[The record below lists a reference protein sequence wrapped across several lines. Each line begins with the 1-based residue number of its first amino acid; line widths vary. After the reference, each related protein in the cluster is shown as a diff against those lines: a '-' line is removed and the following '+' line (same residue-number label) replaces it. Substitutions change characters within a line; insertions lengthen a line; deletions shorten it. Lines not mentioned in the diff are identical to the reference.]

1 MTGDLTINGYDAY
14 TRWGISLSDGAIS
27 ALMTPA
33 PMKER
38 LSNDVR
44 TEHGSRTSNQSPKLA
59 SRDVTLEMHLS
70 ASSRESFFSRYES
83 FCSELATGKLH
94 IITKY
99 QPSVTYRMLYVSCA
113 QFTAFLNGLAK
124 FSLKLTEP
132 NPNNRSTASVYAS
145 DVLSHEVTGIEVQE
159 MEQQAQQETP

>member
-1 MTGDLTINGYDAY
+1 MINGYDAY

-44 TEHGSRTSNQSPKLA
+44 VEHGSRTTNQSPKLA

-70 ASSRESFFSRYES
+70 ASSRSDFFTKYAS
-83 FCSELATGKLH
+83 FCDELATGALNIK
-94 IITKY
+94 TAF
-99 QPSVTYRMLYVSCA
+99 QPSVTYRMLYVSCT
-113 QFTAFLNGLAK
+113 QFTAFVNGLAK

-132 NPNNRSTASVYAS
+132 NPSNRSTESAYEN
-145 DVLSHEVTGIEVQE
+145 DVLSELITGADVGHA
-159 MEQQAQQETP
+159 EQQEQYENGSN